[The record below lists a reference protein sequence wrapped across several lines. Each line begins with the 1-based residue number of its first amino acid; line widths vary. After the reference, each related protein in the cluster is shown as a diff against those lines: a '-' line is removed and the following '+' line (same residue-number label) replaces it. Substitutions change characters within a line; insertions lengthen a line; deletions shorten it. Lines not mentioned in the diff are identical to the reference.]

1 MLSFNYYLLITLTLH
16 MNSHLWWVHAHYS
29 PQLVELWYF
38 VSSLLRYINRPHE
51 KNRWSRRRPTTKS
64 TSLSRWRL
72 LVNFMAPRNNI
83 WFALLLSSIFVRY
96 FHYVIMIFVTFIS
109 IHFVIICD
117 VHLWRTYGTHLALS
131 LKSGCYISARSRPRA
146 RLPTDLISSVDMW
159 SNGRERLI
167 LVHLEI
173 LLRNPSGF
181 RELTRRPV
189 FLHPGPWFLAEKPL
203 YFVLIT

>member
-1 MLSFNYYLLITLTLH
+1 MLNFNHYLLISLTLH
-16 MNSHLWWVHAHYS
+16 MNSHLLWVHAHYS

-38 VSSLLRYINRPHE
+38 VSSLLRYINRPQE

-64 TSLSRWRL
+64 TRLSRWRL

-96 FHYVIMIFVTFIS
+96 FRYVIMIFVIFIS

-117 VHLWRTYGTHLALS
+117 VHLWRTYGTHPTLS
-131 LKSGCYISARSRPRA
+131 LKYGCDISARSS
-146 RLPTDLISSVDMW
+146 TDLISSVDLW
-159 SNGRERLI
+159 SNDWERLI
-167 LVHLEI
+167 PVCLEI
-173 LLRNPSGF
+173 LLRNSSGF

-189 FLHPGPWFLAEKPL
+189 SLYPSPWFLVEKPL
-203 YFVLIT
+203 DFILITEICLV